1 MSHDFKYLTYEVV
14 DYPAAIKKSV
24 YLRSIIQHYA
34 CYTNYDVRE
43 LGAYRGV
50 LLSILDNV
58 SRLEI
63 VYKMQA
69 GEGSGG
75 YIVTLYA
82 FYDIAATFTL
92 PLEIRHSFNEAIIE
106 ILQNLEPPGFRIQTD
121 TMDESR
127 PLTYDVLLAASYFGD
142 VDLECGEPSSIGDY
156 LLRTSG
162 YSISIAPF
170 KVSGVIFDE
179 GENGVNI
186 VTPISAEAGWEVV
199 KDAFALVE
207 HS

>member
-63 VYKMQA
+63 VFIFRRPTHV
-69 GEGSGG
+69 GG
-75 YIVTLYA
+75 
-82 FYDIAATFTL
+82 
-92 PLEIRHSFNEAIIE
+92 
-106 ILQNLEPPGFRIQTD
+106 
-121 TMDESR
+121 
-127 PLTYDVLLAASYFGD
+127 
-142 VDLECGEPSSIGDY
+142 
-156 LLRTSG
+156 
-162 YSISIAPF
+162 
-170 KVSGVIFDE
+170 
-179 GENGVNI
+179 
-186 VTPISAEAGWEVV
+186 
-199 KDAFALVE
+199 
-207 HS
+207 